1 MQTKAKSAFRC
12 WWLQFGNKGV
22 RTGVGTGTAVGEGV
36 ELGGDVS
43 GKLEVVLWG
52 EDIGE
57 IGSGGSRQRFKGL
70 VVSFKEPIVVEGRE
84 QFEFDP
90 KEAQGG
96 PQRLEDCI
104 GAGPYTFDYVGEG
117 VVGCC
122 NDCEDGLARFFLVHL
137 ERLACL

>member
-1 MQTKAKSAFRC
+1 MAHVNCGDCHVSCLNSGFLLFGCKESMLTGGVYHIDESKSAFRC

-57 IGSGGSRQRFKGL
+57 TGSGGSRQRFEGL
-70 VVSFKEPIVVEGRE
+70 VVSFKEPVVIERRE
-84 QFEFDP
+84 QFQFDP
-90 KEAQGG
+90 KEA
-96 PQRLEDCI
+96 
-104 GAGPYTFDYVGEG
+104 
-117 VVGCC
+117 
-122 NDCEDGLARFFLVHL
+122 
-137 ERLACL
+137 